1 MDFRQLTYFIE
12 VAKCNSFTKASEKLH
27 LSQPT
32 LSKMVKG
39 LEEEL
44 MVDLIDRSTRQI
56 TLTDAG
62 EIVFEEGLK
71 IIESMEDLS
80 THLYD
85 LMNLKRGKMQIGI
98 PPLIGVL
105 FFPKIIKGFQK
116 LYPDIEIN
124 LLERGG
130 NKVMEEVREGL
141 LDLGLVIMP
150 EDDEGFDCVPF
161 LHEKLRL
168 FVHATHR
175 LANRKTVEMH
185 ELRDEPFILFSED
198 FTLHDRVLQECMKA
212 GFDPNVAYVS
222 SQWDFISEMIAEKL
236 GVTIF
241 PEAIARKVDEKI
253 VKSIPIVN
261 PSIPWKLVII
271 TKKGKYISSAAQA
284 FIRFISEVQVEN
296 D

>member
-12 VAKCNSFTKASEKLH
+12 VAKCKSFTKASEKLH

-32 LSKMVKG
+32 LSKMVRG
-39 LEEEL
+39 LEEDL
-44 MVDLIDRSTRQI
+44 MVNLIDRSTRQI

-62 EIVFEEGLK
+62 EIVLEKGLK
-71 IIESMEDLS
+71 IMESMEDLS

-85 LMNLKRGKMQIGI
+85 LMNLKRGKIRIGI

-105 FFPKIIKGFQK
+105 FFPKIIKGFK
-116 LYPDIEIN
+116 HLYPDIEMN

-130 NKVMEEVREGL
+130 NKVMEEVKDGL
-141 LDLGLVIMP
+141 LDLGVVIMP
-150 EDDEGFDCVPF
+150 EANDDFEYVPF
-161 LHEKLRL
+161 LHEELKL
-168 FVHATHR
+168 FVHAEHP
-175 LANRKTVEMH
+175 LANREKVEMY

-198 FTLHDRVLQECMKA
+198 FTLHDRVMQECMKA
-212 GFDPNVAYVS
+212 GFNPNVAYVS

-241 PEAIARKVDEKI
+241 PEAIARKVDERI

-261 PSIPWKLVII
+261 PPIPWKLVMI

-284 FIRFISEVQVEN
+284 FIQFISSEQVEVE
-296 D
+296 